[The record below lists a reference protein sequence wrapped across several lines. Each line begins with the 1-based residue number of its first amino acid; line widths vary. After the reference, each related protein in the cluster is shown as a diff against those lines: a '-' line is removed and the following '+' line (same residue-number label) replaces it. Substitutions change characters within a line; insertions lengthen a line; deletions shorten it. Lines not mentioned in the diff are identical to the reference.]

1 MRDVVASLGSFT
13 APFWEAAEQHQLVR
27 PYCARCDR
35 SFFTPQ
41 LLCPGCQCADWEWC
55 RSDGRGAVYS
65 HTTVHRAPDEGF
77 QTPYVLAI
85 VDLSEG
91 WSMLTT
97 IVDRPPEEISIG
109 DAVQICWI
117 RTRDRTLPAFAPVA
131 S

>member
-1 MRDVVASLGSFT
+1 MITAAPVDTFT
-13 APFWEAAEQHQLVR
+13 APFWEAVEHHRLTR
-27 PYCARCDR
+27 PHCARCGL

-41 LLCPGCQCADWEWC
+41 LLCPSCRRGDWEW
-55 RSDGRGAVYS
+55 RTSDGRGTVYS

-77 QTPYVLAI
+77 ETPYVLAI

-97 IVDRPPEEISIG
+97 IVGPFANDICIG
-109 DAVQICWI
+109 DPVEVCWI
-117 RTRDRTLPAFAPVA
+117 SSRGRTLPAFSRVT